1 MNEIKHFT
9 DLEAWQVNHQV
20 VIDIYKITKEFPKEE
35 RYGITDQ
42 LRRACVSITSNI
54 AEGWG
59 YYHFSNK
66 VRYYYQSKGSSCEV
80 QNLIIVSHDL
90 KLLNDEDYEK
100 LKMKVFRGYKLINGL
115 IRSVEKNKKI

>member
-42 LRRACVSITSNI
+42 LRRASVSMTSNI

-59 YYHFSNK
+59 YYHLSNK